1 MHRPVAS
8 PGAGWRPSDVLCHR
22 SGPAPPGG
30 TRGAGMGVPGRI
42 GGDPGVD
49 AARHLQRSGRV
60 RAVEESG
67 RVDRLSRLGQGV
79 AAVPPGIKHTFWGGT
94 VTATKASNFGNRA
107 TAILLAGTMLSAVP
121 LAAHAQTAQQT
132 PPAAATDAA
141 PARSEEHTSEL
152 QSLMP
157 NSYAV

>member
-1 MHRPVAS
+1 
-8 PGAGWRPSDVLCHR
+8 
-22 SGPAPPGG
+22 
-30 TRGAGMGVPGRI
+30 MGVPGRI

-107 TAILLAGTMLSAVP
+107 TAIL
-121 LAAHAQTAQQT
+121 
-132 PPAAATDAA
+132 
-141 PARSEEHTSEL
+141 RSEERRVGKECVSTCRSRASPYH
-152 QSLMP
+152 
-157 NSYAV
+157 

>member
-1 MHRPVAS
+1 MQTCALPI
-8 PGAGWRPSDVLCHR
+8 C
-22 SGPAPPGG
+22 
-30 TRGAGMGVPGRI
+30 
-42 GGDPGVD
+42 DPGVD

-79 AAVPPGIKHTFWGGT
+79 AAVPPGIKHNFWGGT

-141 PARSEEHTSEL
+141 PAAPPAIDATQAAAAVRSEEHTSEL
-152 QSLMP
+152 QSLMRI
-157 NSYAV
+157 SYAVFCLKKKT